1 MDSARIASKIRAQIL
16 QFSGELSRGFPKV
29 LGRFIAE
36 MIYGVQARQS
46 VRLTEVS
53 RALAEPIR
61 IKKTVER
68 LSRQLQN
75 PRLGAWLGDR
85 LLARAA
91 ERVRD
96 MTLLILDLSDV
107 HKKYARKMEHLAT
120 VWDGSEKVKDRGY
133 WTLNIIGAETGSAQI
148 LPLYGRLYS
157 QKAPDFQSENVELRE
172 AIGKVSTKTR
182 KRGIW
187 VVDRGGDR
195 SYLYHYLLH
204 EGLRFIIRV
213 RSDRT
218 VIADEEESV
227 LEVAQNCPMLFH
239 EYIAREDGD
248 EEKPVRLEI
257 GYRRVRLPDHEDEL
271 GLVVV
276 RGFGREPMMLLTNLR
291 LKRSRKCVWHIVES
305 YLTRWRIEETIR
317 FMKQSYQLEDIRIL
331 KYRRLQNMMVIL
343 MAVLY
348 FTAVYLGIKMKLRVL
363 SKHLVRAA
371 RRVFGIPDFRLYA
384 LADGIKQVLFNRSH
398 GPGTSPRPP
407 TSPFLQRLLFQS

>member
-29 LGRFIAE
+29 LARFVAE
-36 MIYGVQARQS
+36 MIYGIQARQS

-53 RALAEPIR
+53 RALAEPIP

-68 LSRQLQN
+68 LSRQLRN
-75 PRLGAWLGDR
+75 PRLARWLTNR
-85 LLARAA
+85 LLMRAA
-91 ERVRD
+91 GRVRD

-107 HKKYARKMEHLAT
+107 HKKYAQRMEHLAT
-120 VWDGSEKVKDRGY
+120 VWDGSEKTKNRGY
-133 WTLNIIGAETGSAQI
+133 WTLNIVGAETGSAQI
-148 LPLYGRLYS
+148 LPLYGRLFS
-157 QKAPDFQSENVELRE
+157 HTAPDFQSENIELRE
-172 AIGKVSTKTR
+172 AIGKVSAKTQ

-187 VVDRGGDR
+187 VIDRGGDR
-195 SYLYHYLLH
+195 GYLYRYLLH

-218 VIADEEESV
+218 IITDREESV
-227 LEVAQNCPMLFH
+227 LEAAQDCPMLFH

-248 EEKPVRLEI
+248 GEKPRRLEV
-257 GYRRVRLPDHEDEL
+257 GYRRVRLPDHPDEL

-276 RGFGREPMMLLTNLR
+276 KGFGREPLMLLTNLR
-291 LKRSRKCVWHIVES
+291 LKRSRKCIWHIVEA

-317 FMKQSYQLEDIRIL
+317 FMKQSYQLEDIRVL
-331 KYRRLQNMMVIL
+331 KYSRLQNMMVLL

-348 FTAVYLGIKMKLRVL
+348 FTAIYLGIKMKLRVL

-384 LADGIKQVLFNRSH
+384 LADGIKQVLFNRTR
-398 GPGTSPRPP
+398 GPGTSPRQAPP
-407 TSPFLQRLLFQS
+407 SVFQRLLFQN